1 MILPSL
7 KVSTDFGEDCVDN
20 KTLFYN
26 FDDLT
31 KLLQISM
38 MCDVSHVPDVSC
50 VMCRCVCC
58 VLRVVFSFCLSAGSG
73 SGDVFRL
80 KFTRS

>member
-50 VMCRCVCC
+50 VMCHVSLCLLRVACC
-58 VLRVVFSFCLSAGSG
+58 VWFSRFVSLRVRDPVMYSG
-73 SGDVFRL
+73 
-80 KFTRS
+80 